1 MSNVL
6 GNLFGEIANAIRAK
20 TGGTGTMKPAE
31 FPTQIAAIPTGGG
44 SSADVRYVTFIGADG
59 ATLIV
64 KPVAVGDDCADVV
77 AKGLISTPTKEMTV
91 AEVYTYSGWSLT
103 EGGAASSSALK
114 NVTEDR
120 TVYAAFTATA
130 RLYWARFYDDSN
142 ELMQESQVAYGTQAT
157 PPDTTKEGYAFVSWT
172 PSNLTIYGDT
182 DFVGTWEV
190 DGGWLAN
197 IPIPTD
203 MFSASIVHVAYS
215 PDGTKLFCAGTTQ
228 LHMLDATTKP
238 YSLLQTI
245 TTSSTI
251 GGIAVNSSGTM
262 LAVTVKSSSYS
273 DMNNLLHFYTIG
285 TSTLTKLSPAW
296 ASAGISDCSSP
307 SGVTFSSDDS
317 KVYWFAKEKRVFEC
331 NLNDYTYNEILT
343 VNSYYGTTGVVAVSP
358 DGTKLFA
365 SAQGQYTYNNFAI
378 VDLSNNNEDITAAC
392 FGNTS
397 NVGAQAAA
405 YSPDGKYIAVALPY
419 SNQNSTVNV
428 YDTSTTP
435 YTLVYNY
442 KPKKSA
448 TGVVFSEDG
457 TLLFASI
464 AQSPYLYAWEVGT
477 WAAQDAPL
485 VAPVTN
491 GVIAIGD
498 SDKKLAVGYRSSP
511 YLSLYE
517 IRR

>member
-1 MSNVL
+1 MDILSFIL
-6 GNLFGEIANAIRAK
+6 GLQKGK
-20 TGGTGTMKPAE
+20 SM
-31 FPTQIAAIPTGGG
+31 GGG

-59 ATLIV
+59 AVLY
-64 KPVAVGDDCADVV
+64 KKAVAVGDDCVDVV
-77 AKGLISTPTKEMTV
+77 TKGLISTPTKESTV

-120 TVYAAFTATA
+120 TVYAAFTTSA
-130 RLYWARFYDDSN
+130 RKYTVRFLDGDTVMKT
-142 ELMQESQVAYGTQAT
+142 EQVAYGTQAT

-182 DFVGTWEV
+182 DFVGKWKA

-203 MFSASIVHVAYS
+203 MFSDRIDHVAYS

-296 ASAGISDCSSP
+296 ASAGISACQSP

-317 KVYWFAKEKRVFEC
+317 KVYWFSDANHVFEC

-343 VNSYYGTTGVVAVSP
+343 INSYSGIAGVVAVSP

-365 SAQGQYTYNNFAI
+365 SAQGGYTYKNLAI
-378 VDLSNNNEDITAAC
+378 VDLSNNNENITADC
-392 FGNTS
+392 LGNTS
-397 NVGAQAAA
+397 KVAAKAAA
-405 YSPDGKYIAVALPY
+405 YSPDGKYIAVASSY
-419 SNQNSTVNV
+419 EKSNRTVIV
-428 YDTSTTP
+428 YDTSTIP
-435 YTLVYNY
+435 YTIAFQYI
-442 KPKKSA
+442 PAKSA
-448 TGVVFSEDG
+448 RGVVFSKDG
-457 TLLFASI
+457 TLLFAST
-464 AQSPYLYAWEVGT
+464 AESPYLYAWEVGT
-477 WAAQDAPL
+477 WVAQDAPL
-485 VAPVTN
+485 IAPVIN

-498 SDKKLAVGYRSSP
+498 SDKKLAVGYYQSP